1 MNGKEWMRSG
11 LIILVLFVLAMLVA
25 QGRRNCEVPGSTW
38 VPCVFGNPLP
48 KTLSSFRI
56 SERRASGN

>member
-1 MNGKEWMRSG
+1 MSGKEWMRSG

-38 VPCVFGNPLP
+38 VPCVFGNPLT
-48 KTLSSFRI
+48 KNSF
-56 SERRASGN
+56 EFQDK

>member
-1 MNGKEWMRSG
+1 MSGKEWMRSG

-38 VPCVFGNPLP
+38 VPCVFGNPL
-48 KTLSSFRI
+48 TENSFKFQDK
-56 SERRASGN
+56 